1 MGIPE
6 LSAVTAYSEAV
17 SAGAYDATVVVC
29 GPGGVV
35 DAELPFFAAVDAAAK
50 VDKSVGKK
58 GAAFLAADAA
68 VACGGRLVVSG
79 TGPVNRDFD
88 DVRRVAE
95 AAAAGA
101 ARAKKAGATRLLFVL
116 SGVPAEGE
124 YEKSTEVALL
134 GALAALYE
142 PLQGREG
149 SEEDIEP
156 VKAVGVVVAD
166 AAAGAEI
173 VRVVGAMETGRRL
186 ARDLGGS
193 DPERMSPAN
202 CAAYIAQSM
211 EGSGVDVEVV
221 DDVSVIEREYP
232 LAHAVAR
239 ASIHVQRHHP
249 RIVRLHWK
257 GEGDIE
263 KTLMFSGKGIVYDT
277 GGADVKVGGS
287 MAGMSKDKC
296 GACNIAG
303 FVKSISMLRPKG
315 VEVFAELG
323 FVRNSIGS
331 DSYVADESIRGHA
344 GKRVFVLNTDAEG
357 RMVLSDCL
365 SHLRERALADSLPN
379 VQMFTMATLTG
390 HAVRSV
396 GPYVATMD
404 NGPARATRHSFRLQD
419 AGHVYGDPL
428 EVSTMRREDFEALEC
443 KTSRADILQ
452 LGGPKR
458 GHQFAGAFLSA
469 ASGVDQHGRDS
480 DRPLAYTHLDIAG
493 AAAEDM
499 DYKFGHATACC
510 VVSLS
515 ALYGLN

>member
-6 LSAVTAYSEAV
+6 LSSTASYAAAVASGE
-17 SAGAYDATVVVC
+17 YDATVVVC
-29 GPGGVV
+29 GPDGVPEGAPV
-35 DAELPFFAAVDAAAK
+35 FGAAVASAAK

-58 GAAFLAADAA
+58 GAVFLCADASA
-68 VACGGRLVVSG
+68 ACGGRLIVSG
-79 TGPVNRDFD
+79 TGPLGRDFD
-88 DVRRVAE
+88 DVRRVAD

-101 ARAKKAGATRLLFVL
+101 SRAKASGASKLLFVL
-116 SGVPAEGE
+116 SGVPSDGE
-124 YEKSTEVALL
+124 YEKSSEVALL
-134 GALAALYE
+134 GALAALYR

-149 SEEDIEP
+149 SEDDIEP
-156 VKAVGVVVAD
+156 VKKIGVLSED
-166 AAAGAEI
+166 ESKGAEL
-173 VRVVGAMETGRRL
+173 VRTVSAMEEGRRL

-193 DPERMSPAN
+193 DPERMSPVK
-202 CAAYIAQSM
+202 CAEYIAASM
-211 EGSGVDVEVV
+211 TDSGVEVEIV
-221 DDVSVIEREYP
+221 DDVSVIEKEYP

-239 ASIHVQRHHP
+239 ASLHVPRHHP

-257 GEGDIE
+257 GAGEIK

-277 GGADVKVGGS
+277 GGADIKVGGS

-303 FVKSISMLRPKG
+303 FVKSVSLLKPEG
-315 VEVFAELG
+315 LEVFAELG
-323 FVRNSIGS
+323 FVRNSAGS
-331 DSYVADESIRGHA
+331 DAYVADESIRGHA

-365 SHLRERALADSLPN
+365 SHLRERALRDSLPN

-404 NGPARATRHSFRLQD
+404 NGPARAVRHSFRLQD
-419 AGHVYGDPL
+419 AGHLYGDPL
-428 EVSTMRREDFEALEC
+428 EVSTMRREDYEALEC
-443 KTSRADILQ
+443 KTTRADILQ

-515 ALYGLN
+515 ALYGM